1 MTWGGVRSHAT
12 WRNVGENS
20 SPASKGCAGVSRYY
34 AERVRECSR
43 TPYSDVSPYSV
54 CRSHALLVRFR
65 KRVGEL
71 RSSLLSVLFEAAG
84 MCCNGRRSD
93 PLLRRENQQRRIE
106 GPRTARTHD
115 GITGAPGTRKRAH
128 HAIFRV
134 FCPTC
139 RAGRVHLLAIPR
151 TCKRF
156 AARRAGA
163 PAVGSSARCRCK
175 CARSTPFIPQPS
187 LLQLRP

>member
-1 MTWGGVRSHAT
+1 MRYCHCTSVRRTWWLIPARNIYLNCMGSAYEIPPESRWPPREVGLGRHLVTWGGVRSHAT

-71 RSSLLSVLFEAAG
+71 RSSILSVLFEAAG
-84 MCCNGRRSD
+84 GSHRQAQLTIRVYTRPVDLCH
-93 PLLRRENQQRRIE
+93 
-106 GPRTARTHD
+106 RTEWVRNT
-115 GITGAPGTRKRAH
+115 TGSYA
-128 HAIFRV
+128 F
-134 FCPTC
+134 
-139 RAGRVHLLAIPR
+139 
-151 TCKRF
+151 
-156 AARRAGA
+156 
-163 PAVGSSARCRCK
+163 
-175 CARSTPFIPQPS
+175 
-187 LLQLRP
+187 